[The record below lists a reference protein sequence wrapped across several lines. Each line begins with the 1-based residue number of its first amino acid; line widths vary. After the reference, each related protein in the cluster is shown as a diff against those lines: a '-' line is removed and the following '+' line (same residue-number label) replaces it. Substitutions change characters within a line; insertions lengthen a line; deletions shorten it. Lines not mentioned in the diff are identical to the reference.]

1 MVDISGFNAND
12 YEPTQEYEALP
23 EGKYHAEIV
32 ASEEKEIGSNGDK
45 GTKLTFQWK
54 IQTGACEG
62 RIVFQDILHNYTVP
76 GEKGDKTREIASRN
90 LSAVCH
96 AVGRLAPA
104 NTEELHNIPC
114 EISVGF
120 QKPQIDPNTSKPKI
134 NPNTGEPY
142 PLRNEVKGVKPW
154 NGQSASAAP
163 RQQSKPAA
171 QSAPQTASA
180 PAGGGW
186 ARRAG

>member
-12 YEPTQEYEALP
+12 YEPMQEYEVLP

-32 ASEEKEIGSNGDK
+32 ASEEKDIGNNGEK
-45 GTKLTFQWK
+45 GTKLAFQWK
-54 IQTGACEG
+54 ILAGACEG
-62 RIVFQDILHNYTVP
+62 RIVFQDVLHNYTVE

-90 LSAVCH
+90 LSAICH
-96 AVGRLAPA
+96 AVGRLAPN
-104 NTEELHNIPC
+104 NTDELHNIPC

-120 QKPQIDPNTSKPKI
+120 QKQNI
-134 NPNTGEPY
+134 NPSTGEKY
-142 PLRNEVKGVKPW
+142 PLRNEIKGVKPW
-154 NGQSASAAP
+154 TNQSTNAAP
-163 RQQSKPAA
+163 RQQTAHPLQAR
-171 QSAPQTASA
+171 QSTP